1 MTKKWN
7 VSMQILEV
15 SAEELDY
22 VARLCLDPFMPP
34 TWREAMQPAMD
45 VRKEWLKDMMHKG
58 LQVLV
63 ALEES
68 DDVLRS
74 LSVRNRKIRELVIRG
89 RVPKGLIEYVPI
101 EFAPEPVRGG
111 KSLFVNCIWVLPKFW
126 SGGVAKGLMERFI
139 EDAKAYGGASVL
151 AYDGDKWFGFFPY
164 MPASFFEKFG
174 FKEVD
179 RDGSRVLLH
188 LNLGDDERPR
198 LIRAKTRKT
207 GKSDKLVVDVFYSSQ
222 CPWSGWMVDKVKRC
236 MKKYGAVV
244 NAINTDDRTVIEEY
258 GLSRGV
264 CINGKP
270 LFKRMAS
277 WKEIDFAVK
286 QAIEH

>member
-1 MTKKWN
+1 
-7 VSMQILEV
+7 MQILEV
-15 SAEELDY
+15 SAEDLDY

-45 VRKEWLKDMMHKG
+45 KRKEWLKAMMCKG
-58 LQVLV
+58 LRVLV

-74 LSVRNRKIRELVIRG
+74 FRARNKKIKELVIRG
-89 RVPKGLIEYVPI
+89 RVPKGLIEYTPI

-111 KSLFVNCIWVLPKFW
+111 KSLFINCIWVLPKFW
-126 SGGVAKGLMERFI
+126 SGGVAKSLMERFI

-151 AYDGDKWFGFFPY
+151 AYEGDKWFGFFPY

-188 LNLGDDERPR
+188 LNLSCDVQPR
-198 LIRAKTRKT
+198 LIKAKTRKVRES
-207 GKSDKLVVDVFYSSQ
+207 GKLVVDVFYSSQ
-222 CPWSGWMVDKVKRC
+222 CPWSWWVVDKVKRG
-236 MKKYGAVV
+236 MKKYGALV
-244 NAINTDDRTVIEEY
+244 NAVNTDDRTVIEEY

-270 LFKRMAS
+270 VLKRMAS
-277 WKEIDFAVK
+277 WKEIDCAVK
-286 QAIEH
+286 QVIGH